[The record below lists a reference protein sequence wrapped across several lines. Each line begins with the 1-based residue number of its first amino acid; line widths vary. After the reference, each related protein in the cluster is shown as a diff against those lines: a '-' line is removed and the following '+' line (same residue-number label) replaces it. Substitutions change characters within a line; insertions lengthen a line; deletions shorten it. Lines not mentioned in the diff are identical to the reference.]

1 MARPVRSDYDNPGQ
15 FAQALREYEAAN
27 PTTPVA
33 PTELPEYKD
42 LAYQAA
48 GYSGDTKTSDYIKAL
63 ASGSLG
69 GEADTKNA
77 LNILIQQGQA
87 RNLAERGNVEF
98 YPGYDPGGRP
108 EDTSVS
114 DTPAGF
120 VADTGAE
127 EILRAGLAQYGLESL
142 YPALWKKYTSKSIS
156 LEDPAGFIYALR
168 EEPEYKARFAG
179 NEKRKS
185 LGFKELQPSTY
196 LALEKSYKDILSANG
211 LPQGFYDSNDDF
223 QQLIGGDVSVN
234 ELNNRLKDAYSVVR
248 DATPEVKAK
257 LSAMYGITNGD
268 ILAYI
273 IDAEKARPLMAP
285 DYKRQAQA
293 ALIAE
298 SAQRNAGLNLGKDLA
313 ESFVRQGVTE
323 QQAETAFFNAGT
335 QQGLYTSMAGE
346 EALTDEEKA
355 GAALGTNVSAVK
367 KVSQRQSLRKS
378 AFQGGGSFTKT
389 AGAYGTSGATESGLS
404 VAQ

>member
-1 MARPVRSDYDNPGQ
+1 MPTIPQEVLDRAEAETPNP
-15 FAQALREYEAAN
+15 
-27 PTTPVA
+27 PVA
-33 PTELPEYKD
+33 PAELPQYKD
-42 LAYQAA
+42 LAYEAA
-48 GYSGDTKTSDYIKAL
+48 GYSGDEKTSAYIKAL

-69 GEADTKNA
+69 GAADTTAA
-77 LNILIQQGQA
+77 LGRLIEEGRL
-87 RNLAERGNVEF
+87 RNLAERGNEEF

-108 EDTSVS
+108 EDTPVS
-114 DTPAGF
+114 NTPAGF
-120 VADTGAE
+120 VAEPGAE
-127 EILRAGLAQYGLESL
+127 EILRAGLDQYGLGKL
-142 YPALWKKYTSKSIS
+142 FDVVWKKYTSKSIS

-196 LALEKSYKDILSANG
+196 LALEKSYKEILSANG

-257 LSAMYGITNGD
+257 LSAMYGITDGD

-298 SAQRNAGLNLGKDLA
+298 SAQRNANLNLGKDLA

-323 QQAETAFFNAGT
+323 QQAETAFFNVGT

-346 EALTDEEKA
+346 EMLTDEEKA
-355 GAALGTNVSAVK
+355 GAALGTSASAVK

-404 VAQ
+404 AAQ